1 MKKVIFA
8 IIAAIS
14 LSANAANLSTK
25 SMTEQCEVL
34 YKKHIKPIRHLVHK
48 TADEFDVTHFYKNRN
63 LKLVEENETLCVYQY
78 SFLPIEP
85 TAYNFSQPIEI
96 GFAIEK

>member
-8 IIAAIS
+8 ILTAIS
-14 LSANAANLSTK
+14 LSANATNLSTQ

-34 YKKHIKPIRHLVHK
+34 YKKHIEPIRHLVRK

-63 LKLVEENETLCVYQY
+63 LKLVEENEISCSYRY
-78 SFLPIEP
+78 SFSPIEP
-85 TAYNFSQPIEI
+85 TSYYSSQPIVK
-96 GFAIEK
+96 FTIEK